1 MKRFGFVLLAAAAL
15 MLAMPVQAQSL
26 RGLGNKLKQAGQSM
40 NNNSSKNNNSSSSS
54 SNASAGA
61 VSTGNNGNVW
71 YVSQTTGSNRNDGSR
86 EKPLKNLQ
94 KAIELASSGD
104 VIRVAEGNY
113 YGMLNSGNI
122 KIDKGLSIFGGWS
135 PDFSER
141 DILGHRTY
149 VQPTATSNGSASGQ
163 GTIQIN
169 VMQRGTLVELDGL
182 IIDRGN
188 SIAYNPRGEGQPEG
202 VETPMMQPI
211 GTAGIGAPGVPEE
224 SVSTTETA
232 MIYIQTGAMCDLTVR
247 NCALINGPNFGIIG
261 TTNNTKII
269 IDNCIFVNIRMA
281 AVELRGGSPS
291 INSETQFTN
300 NTILFTWSRLKD
312 FGDMGY
318 GFRYMPKMDSYLDH
332 NIIGCSIFSALDR
345 THVDSPASKEAER
358 ITTCENTL
366 FFLNRQTDLT
376 LPGGGM
382 FLRVK
387 VADFEDVEQLAQV
400 EGNKEITDPS
410 IFQGKINEAYL
421 KGFLSATYSEKLS
434 YDPNSSNNTFRQAMG
449 MNMTGTMSS
458 KASMF
463 ANHYPV
469 EDALKLFGAVE
480 GYGAQ
485 LPK

>member
-1 MKRFGFVLLAAAAL
+1 MKRFGFILLAIAAL
-15 MLAMPVQAQSL
+15 LVAMPAQAQNLKS
-26 RGLGNKLKQAGQSM
+26 LGNKLKKAGEKAGQAT
-40 NNNSSKNNNSSSSS
+40 NNNASQSNSGSS
-54 SNASAGA
+54 ASATA
-61 VSTGNNGNVW
+61 KPGNNGNTW
-71 YVSQTTGSNRNDGSR
+71 FVSQSNGSNRNDGTM
-86 EKPLKNLQ
+86 EKPFKNIQ
-94 KAIELASSGD
+94 KAIEMASSGD

-113 YGMLNSGNI
+113 FGLLNSGNI
-122 KIDKGLSIFGGWS
+122 KIDKGISIIGGYN

-141 DILGHRTY
+141 DILAHRTY
-149 VQPTATSNGSASGQ
+149 IQPTATSNGSASGQ

-169 VMQRGTLVELDGL
+169 VMQPNTLVVLDGL
-182 IIDRGN
+182 IMDRGN

-224 SVSTTETA
+224 SVNTTETA
-232 MIYIQTGAMCDLTVR
+232 LVYIQTGSKCDITIR
-247 NCALINGPNFGIIG
+247 NCAFLNGPNFGILG
-261 TTNNTKII
+261 STAATKII

-281 AVELRGGSPS
+281 AVDLRGASATL
-291 INSETQFTN
+291 NSETQFTN

-332 NIIGCSIFSALDR
+332 NIIGCSIFSGLDR

-358 ITTCENTL
+358 VTTCENTL
-366 FFLNRQTDLT
+366 FFLNRQADLT

-382 FLRVK
+382 FLRVR
-387 VADFEDVEQLAQV
+387 VADFDDVEQLARV
-400 EGNKEITDPS
+400 EGNKEVTDPAL
-410 IFQGKINEAYL
+410 FNGKINEAYL
-421 KGFLSATYSEKLS
+421 KGFLGATYSEKLS

-458 KASMF
+458 KVSMF

-469 EDALKLFGAVE
+469 EDALMLFGAVQ